1 MLTQPQSIDVL
12 IFLLRGDVAMN
23 LWGVVWVSR
32 CVRVCVIFPC
42 IFIVSDILVYLTVIF
57 ILLSVEF
64 FHQIIGFYILFY
76 FLVPA
81 KGPDITITAT
91 STTFNITWTKL
102 SEDDSN
108 GVIINY
114 EVCYHLGS
122 SVFDDCS
129 QGKNVSDVDNTE
141 LTGLKPAKTYTVAVR
156 AYTSVGPGPY
166 GASKTVTTKESGE
179 LRTEK

>member
-1 MLTQPQSIDVL
+1 MVCITA
-12 IFLLRGDVAMN
+12 IFV
-23 LWGVVWVSR
+23 
-32 CVRVCVIFPC
+32 F
-42 IFIVSDILVYLTVIF
+42 F
-57 ILLSVEF
+57 SVEF

-76 FLVPA
+76 SLVPA
-81 KGPDITITAT
+81 KGPDIAITAT
-91 STTFNITWTKL
+91 STTFKITWTKL
-102 SEDDSN
+102 SEDDSK

-114 EVCYHLGS
+114 EVCYQLGS
-122 SVFDDCS
+122 SVSDDCC
-129 QGKNVSDVDNTE
+129 QGKNVSDVDNAE

>member
-1 MLTQPQSIDVL
+1 MD
-12 IFLLRGDVAMN
+12 FA
-23 LWGVVWVSR
+23 
-32 CVRVCVIFPC
+32 
-42 IFIVSDILVYLTVIF
+42 
-57 ILLSVEF
+57 F
-64 FHQIIGFYILFY
+64 FFYS
-76 FLVPA
+76 LVPA
-81 KGPDITITAT
+81 RGPDITITAT

-102 SEDDSN
+102 SEDDAN

-114 EVCYHLGS
+114 EVCYQLGS
-122 SVFDDCS
+122 IVSDDCF

-179 LRTEK
+179 LKTEK